1 MSSRFFWNRRIGIGK
16 IEDAEAYLEE
26 FQKQRFDTLKLPELL
41 GSETELRELQELIS
55 TKDSD
60 FWCVWVNCLRKT
72 PTDRAARVTTT
83 EDIIYSLLNE
93 KHREF
98 VGFVLRN
105 YMDVGVDELDI
116 SILSIL
122 LAAKYESL
130 STANEELGKVAGVQ

>member
-1 MSSRFFWNRRIGIGK
+1 M
-16 IEDAEAYLEE
+16 
-26 FQKQRFDTLKLPELL
+26 
-41 GSETELRELQELIS
+41 
-55 TKDSD
+55 
-60 FWCVWVNCLRKT
+60 
-72 PTDRAARVTTT
+72 TTT

>member
-1 MSSRFFWNRRIGIGK
+1 M
-16 IEDAEAYLEE
+16 
-26 FQKQRFDTLKLPELL
+26 
-41 GSETELRELQELIS
+41 
-55 TKDSD
+55 
-60 FWCVWVNCLRKT
+60 
-72 PTDRAARVTTT
+72 TTT

-93 KHREF
+93 KQREF